1 MTKRFE
7 PFAVMLHRRHR
18 RGETIRELALAFDI
32 PEDRV
37 AQRVHAAAIYVE
49 RHRIQQDLLALRDK
63 VLGAGRRSSPRK

>member
-18 RGETIRELALAFDI
+18 GGETIGQLAAAFDI

-37 AQRVHAAAIYVE
+37 AQRIRAAAIYVE
-49 RHRIQQDLLALRDK
+49 RHRVQQDLLALRDR